1 MEKNL
6 ITQSLD
12 LKLGNEH
19 THKLSTPFQLT
30 IVKLMKFVLAL
41 SITCQKE
48 SMMVEFLNKNSPLM
62 LQTLIDLNNAV
73 FTAKGTDI
81 SQNPL
86 E

>member
-1 MEKNL
+1 LEKKL
-6 ITQSLD
+6 ITETLN
-12 LKLGNEH
+12 LGLENEN
-19 THKLSTPFQLT
+19 TPKLSTPFQLT

-48 SMMVEFLNKNSPLM
+48 SMIVDFLNKNSPLM

-73 FTAKGTDI
+73 FTAKSTEI